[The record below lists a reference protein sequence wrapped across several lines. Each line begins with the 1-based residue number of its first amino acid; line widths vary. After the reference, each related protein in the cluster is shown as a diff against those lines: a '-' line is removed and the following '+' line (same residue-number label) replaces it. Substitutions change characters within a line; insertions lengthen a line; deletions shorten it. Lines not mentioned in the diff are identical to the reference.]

1 MSNMSYCRFRN
12 TVEDVEDCIDNW
24 DGDREELADMERY
37 NKSCDEDDKMETPI
51 LGHAESDAQLELLN
65 LAQQLVDNAEGDDRF
80 RKTEIDTWELA

>member
-24 DGDREELADMERY
+24 DGDREELEDMERY

-51 LGHAESDAQLELLN
+51 LGHA
-65 LAQQLVDNAEGDDRF
+65 
-80 RKTEIDTWELA
+80 